1 MIREYLAQIKYEL
14 DELDLEYGHDFLV
27 EGSGSESLV
36 AHILFEKMLNEIR
49 AELIR
54 GSNTP
59 YPSLR
64 CLFQYS
70 NDVVRALLRVQLT
83 QSP

>member
-14 DELDLEYGHDFLV
+14 DELDSEYGHDFWV
-27 EGSGSESLV
+27 EGSGNESLV

-54 GSNTP
+54 RSNTP
-59 YPSLR
+59 YPHLR
-64 CLFQYS
+64 CIFQYS